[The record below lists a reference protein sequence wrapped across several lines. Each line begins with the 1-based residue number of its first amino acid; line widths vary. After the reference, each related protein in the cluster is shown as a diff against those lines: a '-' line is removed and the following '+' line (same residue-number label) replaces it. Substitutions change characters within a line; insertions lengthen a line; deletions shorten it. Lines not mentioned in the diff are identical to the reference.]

1 MFNLGELFLLALL
14 ARLFIYLFIYFSWGG
29 GFGEREPDAGMRGWS
44 EKRAPQVIILNTPVM
59 WGSDGVPPLCST
71 INSLGGS
78 VERRRGGDGGGAG
91 GTRWVRT
98 FGH

>member
-1 MFNLGELFLLALL
+1 MFNLGELFLFALS
-14 ARLFIYLFIYFSWGG
+14 AQLFTYFFIFFWAGG
-29 GFGEREPDAGMRGWS
+29 VGEREPDAGMRRRS
-44 EKRAPQVIILNTPVM
+44 EKRAPQVIILHTPVM

-78 VERRRGGDGGGAG
+78 VERRRGGDGRGDGE
-91 GTRWVRT
+91 TRWVRT